1 MSDTM
6 KKSMRLSLRA
16 NEKIYINGA
25 ILRADRKVTFEL
37 LNDATFLL
45 ESHVIQADETTTP
58 LRQLYF
64 VVQTMLIDPRNREIA
79 RAMFDGMLM
88 STSQI
93 FEDKAILAGLEQVDG
108 LVAGGRHFDALKLL
122 RALFPAE
129 AAIVAGEPVA
139 ELPTQIPVF
148 AREAVSPFLD
158 KQVA

>member
-1 MSDTM
+1 M

-25 ILRADRKVTFEL
+25 ILKADRKVTFEL

-64 VVQTMLIDPRNREIA
+64 VVQTMLIDPRKSEIA
-79 RAMFDGMLM
+79 RAMFDRMLM

-93 FEDKAILAGLEQVDG
+93 FEDRLIVAGLEQIDA
-108 LVAGGRHFDALKLL
+108 LVAAGRLFDALKLL
-122 RALFPAE
+122 RTLFPAE
-129 AAIVAGEPVA
+129 AAIVAGEAPA
-139 ELPTQIPVF
+139 EPSAPAF
-148 AREAVSPFLD
+148 AHAASASFLN